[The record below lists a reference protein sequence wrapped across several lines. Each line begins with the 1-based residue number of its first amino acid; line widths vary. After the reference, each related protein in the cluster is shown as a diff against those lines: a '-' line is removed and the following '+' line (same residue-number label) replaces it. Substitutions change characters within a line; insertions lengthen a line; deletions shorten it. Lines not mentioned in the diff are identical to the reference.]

1 MNTWNETFEPSTLA
15 PNSFALENLS
25 SLRLVMTLNGA
36 LQMQRPDLAIPT
48 PPLEPGALVA

>member
-25 SLRLVMTLNGA
+25 SLRFVLTLSGA
-36 LQMQRPDLAIPT
+36 LQMQRAVLAIPI
-48 PPLEPGALVA
+48 PSLEPGALVA